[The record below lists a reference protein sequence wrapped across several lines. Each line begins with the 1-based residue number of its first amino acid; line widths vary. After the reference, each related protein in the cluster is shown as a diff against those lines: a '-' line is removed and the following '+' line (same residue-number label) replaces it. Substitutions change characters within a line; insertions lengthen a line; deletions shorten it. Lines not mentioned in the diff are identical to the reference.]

1 MAGRMTDRPGV
12 YPHRMSQLFTPLTLR
27 GTTLPNRVWMSP
39 MCMYSAA
46 PSGISAG
53 CPTDF
58 HLQHLASRA
67 GGGAGLV
74 MVEATGV
81 LPLGR
86 ISPWDLGLWNDAQA
100 DAFAPIVDLC
110 HRLGAMVG
118 IQLNHAGRK
127 AGTWQ
132 PWAGVGSVPVQH
144 GGWVPVAP
152 SALAFDEQHT
162 TPRAMTAA
170 DVVSVIEGFRSAARR
185 ALEAGFDTVE
195 IHGAHGYLLH
205 QFCSPLTNRRTDDWG
220 GSFEGRVRLPLAV
233 VDAVR
238 DEVGPDVPVLYRV
251 SATDWFAENGLE
263 EDSWTLEQTRT
274 FAGLLEEHG
283 VDLIDVST
291 GGVSPRSRPTRVG
304 PGYQVR
310 FAEEVREAVGIP
322 VSTVGIIVD
331 ADQAEAVLVE
341 GRADA
346 VMVARELLRDPYAP
360 ARWEAH
366 LDGGPSRFPVQY
378 GRALPFR

>member
-1 MAGRMTDRPGV
+1 
-12 YPHRMSQLFTPLTLR
+12 MSQLFTPLTLR
-27 GTTLPNRVWMSP
+27 GTTVPNRVWMSP

-46 PSGISAG
+46 PSGASAG

-74 MVEATGV
+74 LVESTGV
-81 LPLGR
+81 LPVGR

-110 HRLGAMVG
+110 HRLGAAVG

-127 AGTWQ
+127 AGTRQ
-132 PWAGVGSVPVQH
+132 PWAGVGTLSARD
-144 GGWVPVAP
+144 GGWTPVAP
-152 SALAFDEQHT
+152 SAVAFDEHHA

-170 DVVSVIEGFRSAARR
+170 DIVSVIEGFRSAARR

-205 QFCSPLTNRRTDDWG
+205 QFCSPLSNRRTDDWG

-238 DEVGPDVPVLYRV
+238 EEVGPDVPVLYRV
-251 SATDWFAENGLE
+251 SATDWFTENGIE
-263 EDSWTLEQTRT
+263 GDSWTLEQTRT
-274 FAGLLEEHG
+274 FARLLEQHG

-291 GGVSPRSRPTRVG
+291 GGVSPLSRPTTVG

-310 FAEEVREAVGIP
+310 FAASVREVVGIP

-331 ADQAEAVLVE
+331 ADQAEEVLVE

-366 LDGGPSRFPVQY
+366 LDGGPTRFPVQY
-378 GRALPFR
+378 TRALPFR